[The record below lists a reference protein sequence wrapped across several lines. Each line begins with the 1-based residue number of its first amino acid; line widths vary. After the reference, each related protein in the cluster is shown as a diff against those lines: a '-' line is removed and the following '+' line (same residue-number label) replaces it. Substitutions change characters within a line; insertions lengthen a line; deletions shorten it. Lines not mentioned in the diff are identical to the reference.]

1 MIFLKKVKDRTV
13 DNLINALISLKNEEE
28 CWLFLQDLCT
38 ITEIKSMAQ
47 RLEVARLLEDGLVYS
62 EIAQKTGSSTATISR
77 VKRCLDY
84 GDGGYKMIL
93 DRKNDNQ
100 QMKD

>member
-1 MIFLKKVKDRTV
+1 MRKIKDRTV
-13 DNLINALISLKNEEE
+13 DNLINAIVSLENEEE

-38 ITEIKSMAQ
+38 ITEIRSMAQ
-47 RLEVARLLEDGLVYS
+47 RLEVAKLLEDGLVYS

-93 DRKNDNQ
+93 DRNYDNLQ
-100 QMKD
+100 IKD

>member
-1 MIFLKKVKDRTV
+1 MRKIKDRTV
-13 DNLINALISLKNEEE
+13 DNLINAMISLENEEE

-47 RLEVARLLEDGLVYS
+47 RLEVAKLLEDGLVYS

-93 DRKNDNQ
+93 DRNSLNHQ
-100 QMKD
+100 TKD

>member
-1 MIFLKKVKDRTV
+1 MRKIKDRTV
-13 DNLINALISLKNEEE
+13 DNLINALISLENEEE

-38 ITEIKSMAQ
+38 ITEIRSMAQ
-47 RLEVARLLEDGLVYS
+47 RLEVAKLLEDGLVYS

-93 DRKNDNQ
+93 DRNYDNLQ
-100 QMKD
+100 IKD

>member
-1 MIFLKKVKDRTV
+1 MKKIKHRTV
-13 DNLINALISLKNEEE
+13 DNLISALISLENEEE
-28 CWLFLQDLCT
+28 CWLLLQDLCT

-47 RLEVARLLEDGLVYS
+47 RLEVAKLLEEGLVYS

-93 DRKNDNQ
+93 DRKSDNLQ
-100 QMKD
+100 TKD

>member
-1 MIFLKKVKDRTV
+1 LRKIKDRTV
-13 DNLINALISLKNEEE
+13 DNLINALVSLENEEQ

-47 RLEVARLLEDGLVYS
+47 RLEVARLLEDGFVYS

-93 DRKNDNQ
+93 DRNYDNLQ
-100 QMKD
+100 IKD

>member
-1 MIFLKKVKDRTV
+1 MKKVKDRTV

-47 RLEVARLLEDGLVYS
+47 RLEVAGLLEDGLVYS

>member
-1 MIFLKKVKDRTV
+1 MKKVKDRTV

>member
-47 RLEVARLLEDGLVYS
+47 RLEVAGLLEDGLVYS

>member
-1 MIFLKKVKDRTV
+1 MRKPNDRLIDALLNAMLNLKDE
-13 DNLINALISLKNEEE
+13 NE
-28 CWLFLQDLCT
+28 CWLFIQDLCT

-47 RLEVARLLEDGLVYS
+47 RLEVAKMLESGMVYS
-62 EIAQKTGSSTATISR
+62 EIAQNTGSSTATISR

-93 DRKNDNQ
+93 DKIKKEEQ
-100 QMKD
+100 TKD

>member
-1 MIFLKKVKDRTV
+1 MRKIKDRTV
-13 DNLINALISLKNEEE
+13 DNLINALVSLENEEQ

-93 DRKNDNQ
+93 GRKSDSLQ
-100 QMKD
+100 TKD

>member
-1 MIFLKKVKDRTV
+1 MKKIKDRTV
-13 DNLINALISLKNEEE
+13 DNLINALISLNSEEE

-38 ITEIKSMAQ
+38 ITEIRSMAQ
-47 RLEVARLLEDGLVYS
+47 RLEVAKLLEDGLVYS

-84 GDGGYKMIL
+84 GDGGYKMVL
-93 DRKNDNQ
+93 DKNSSELLA
-100 QMKD
+100 KD